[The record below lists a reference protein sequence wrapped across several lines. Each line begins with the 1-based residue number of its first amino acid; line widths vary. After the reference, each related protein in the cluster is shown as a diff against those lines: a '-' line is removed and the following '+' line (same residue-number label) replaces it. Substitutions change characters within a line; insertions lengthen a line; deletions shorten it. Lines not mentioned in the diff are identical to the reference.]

1 MVDAI
6 IRRPHRLRISLAH
19 ATAISM
25 NGRTQLADL
34 PPRGSLFYAGLFLG
48 GVLIVAVLEAC
59 YAIMPLLNPHTTD
72 GRVATF
78 DLDSEGSLAVFFSS
92 FTLLAAAG
100 VCALIYVLRSGTKL
114 ARGLWLWAT
123 CCWTM
128 MSIDECSSLHEA
140 FKEVMSHATG
150 TRIWHDG
157 TLWWVLAYFLVLST
171 TGLRL
176 LWEMRRCWSACAM
189 FLLVAVFYSIA
200 VLAELSW
207 LTAKDSTGVMVEE
220 GCEMLGNFALLTA
233 TALFARHTAL
243 TNNAD
248 APVVLAVR
256 FADEHRASEH
266 RAKLPSDE
274 PLGV

>member
-1 MVDAI
+1 
-6 IRRPHRLRISLAH
+6 
-19 ATAISM
+19 M
-25 NGRTQLADL
+25 NGRTQLAEL

-48 GVLIVAVLEAC
+48 GVLVVLMLEAC

-100 VCALIYVLRSGTKL
+100 ICGLIYVLRSGTNQ
-114 ARGLWLWAT
+114 ARGLWLWAA

-140 FKEVMSHATG
+140 FKELMSHATG

-176 LWEMRRCWSACAM
+176 LWEMRSCWSACGM
-189 FLLVAVFYSIA
+189 FLLVASFYFVA
-200 VLAELSW
+200 VLSELSW
-207 LTAKDSTGVMVEE
+207 LTAKDFTGVMVEE

-233 TALFARHTAL
+233 MALFARHTAVKSD
-243 TNNAD
+243 TD
-248 APVVLAVR
+248 APVVIAVR
-256 FADEHRASEH
+256 FADEDPPAAR
-266 RAKLPSDE
+266 RAKLTSDE

>member
-1 MVDAI
+1 M
-6 IRRPHRLRISLAH
+6 L
-19 ATAISM
+19 SM
-25 NGRTQLADL
+25 NGRTQLSDI
-34 PPRGSLFYAGLFLG
+34 PPRGSLFYAGLFFG
-48 GVLIVAVLEAC
+48 GVLLVAVLEAC
-59 YAIMPLLNPHTTD
+59 YAAMPLLNPHTTD

-100 VCALIYVLRSGTKL
+100 VCGLIYVLRAETTH
-114 ARGLWLWAT
+114 ARRIWLWAA

-140 FKEVMSHATG
+140 FKELMSHATG

-157 TLWWVLAYFLVLST
+157 TLWWVLAYFVVLST

-176 LWEMRRCWSACAM
+176 LWEMRRCWSACGM
-189 FLLVAVFYSIA
+189 FLFVAAFYCIA
-200 VLAELSW
+200 VSAELSW
-207 LTAKDSTGVMVEE
+207 LTAKDSVGVMIEE

-233 TALFARHTAL
+233 MALFARHAAAQSD
-243 TNNAD
+243 AD
-248 APVVLAVR
+248 APVVFTVR
-256 FADEHRASEH
+256 FAEEQYASLHRAT
-266 RAKLPSDE
+266 LPSDE